1 MTSELFL
8 VCLLGGLI
16 AIDTT
21 AAFQILL
28 SHPLVGCTI
37 VGLVLNDVTLGLSIG
52 IILELPWLLEIPT
65 GGARYP
71 QGNLGA
77 FIAAASV
84 IVLNRQTDRSELAF
98 LLAIVYGI
106 ALAYISGKCVQ
117 LIRNI
122 NILLVHRADQA
133 ASLGLSRRVSLYHL
147 AGIILIFIMGM
158 GITGLSVYFGIKILI
173 LIMALIP
180 SRLDVSLVYTKPIL
194 LGVGLAAMVKLFYHK
209 KMYLVIAFGIC
220 CGAVALYFVT

>member
-8 VCLLGGLI
+8 ICLLGGLL

-28 SHPLVGCTI
+28 SHPLVGCTL

-52 IILELPWLLEIPT
+52 IILELPWLLEIPI

-71 QGNLGA
+71 EGNLGA
-77 FIAAASV
+77 LIAAASA
-84 IVLNRQTDRSELAF
+84 IVLNRQTDRPELAF

-133 ASLGLSRRVSLYHL
+133 ANRGFSRRVSLYHL
-147 AGIILIFIMGM
+147 AGIILIFIIYSMRSSM
-158 GITGLSVYFGIKILI
+158 I
-173 LIMALIP
+173 
-180 SRLDVSLVYTKPIL
+180 D
-194 LGVGLAAMVKLFYHK
+194 
-209 KMYLVIAFGIC
+209 
-220 CGAVALYFVT
+220 